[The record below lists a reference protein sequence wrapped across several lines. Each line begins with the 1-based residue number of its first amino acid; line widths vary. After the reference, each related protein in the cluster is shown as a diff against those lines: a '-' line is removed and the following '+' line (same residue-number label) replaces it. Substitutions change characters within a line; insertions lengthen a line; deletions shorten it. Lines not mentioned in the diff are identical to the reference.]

1 MSLMKIVQSSQ
12 ADSFDFSPLQTRSST
27 IEKTAD
33 GEALIE
39 TPLSAEQERPLRP
52 RGPTIRVPKAVHVP
66 DFVVG
71 LLSFYV
77 LRILAETDL
86 VSCLFG
92 KILSCLSSLGEV
104 YTDVLNKTNAAA
116 IWYLSVAKKTRPDLH
131 FSALNFS
138 ILSNTDYY
146 EKLDTVT
153 SGPQF
158 TEVKSTDRIMLK
170 TEKKFN

>member
-71 LLSFYV
+71 LLSLGPKNPGGDGFSDLSFWEDFELLEL
-77 LRILAETDL
+77 LRRGLHRCTEQNECCCDL
-86 VSCLFG
+86 VSFG
-92 KILSCLSSLGEV
+92 GKEDSPG
-104 YTDVLNKTNAAA
+104 
-116 IWYLSVAKKTRPDLH
+116 
-131 FSALNFS
+131 SAFFC
-138 ILSNTDYY
+138 
-146 EKLDTVT
+146 
-153 SGPQF
+153 P
-158 TEVKSTDRIMLK
+158 
-170 TEKKFN
+170 